1 MPKKKKSH
9 VIGTLQPYER
19 PENPELVVRTTKDDG
34 GGGTTAEDDDGSSC
48 CVPVLDCVQR
58 VLDVLAASD
67 IVSHSVAAGAPAW

>member
-1 MPKKKKSH
+1 M
-9 VIGTLQPYER
+9 QPYER

-34 GGGTTAEDDDGSSC
+34 GGGGGAAAAEDDDDDSSC

>member
-1 MPKKKKSH
+1 M
-9 VIGTLQPYER
+9 IGTLQPYER

-34 GGGTTAEDDDGSSC
+34 TTAEDDDDGSSS